1 MVERKT
7 AQGRVLD
14 MEALMAEQ
22 PETIAAG
29 NAGTNARGDKLGPG
43 GKIIETVQEAAA
55 AYYENNPKAVKT
67 QSIKDDLP
75 SVQADNMQ
83 PTEAGLDVPQ
93 MQKQEFDEWVDPE
106 DTVET
111 PTGKVTTE
119 EDRVI
124 ASGDAKKQKKEK
136 SKETLNK
143 AKKSID
149 DLYT

>member
-7 AQGRVLD
+7 AQGKVLD

-29 NAGTNARGDKLGPG
+29 NAGVNARGDKLGPG

-55 AYYENNPKAVKT
+55 AYYEDNPKAVKT

-75 SVQADNMQ
+75 SVQADNIGR
-83 PTEAGLDVPQ
+83 PADVPQ
-93 MQKQEFDEWVDPE
+93 MQKQEFDDWVDPE

-136 SKETLNK
+136 GKDTLDK

>member
-7 AQGRVLD
+7 AQGKVLD

-29 NAGTNARGDKLGPG
+29 NAGVNARGDKLGPG

-55 AYYENNPKAVKT
+55 AYYEDNPKAVKT

-75 SVQADNMQ
+75 SVQADNIGR
-83 PTEAGLDVPQ
+83 PADVPQ
-93 MQKQEFDEWVDPE
+93 MQKQEFDDWVDPE

-124 ASGDAKKQKKEK
+124 ASGDAKKQKVK
-136 SKETLNK
+136 TL
-143 AKKSID
+143 
-149 DLYT
+149 

>member
-7 AQGRVLD
+7 AQGHILD
-14 MEALMAEQ
+14 MEALMAEHQ
-22 PETIAAG
+22 DTIAAG

-43 GKIIETVQEAAA
+43 GKIIETVQEAAD
-55 AYYENNPKAVKT
+55 AYYEDNPKAVKT

-75 SVQADNMQ
+75 TIQPDNISLDDTG
-83 PTEAGLDVPQ
+83 PDVPQ

-119 EDRVI
+119 EDREI
-124 ASGDAKKQKKEK
+124 ASGDAKKQKKA
-136 SKETLNK
+136 TLAK

-149 DLYT
+149 EIYK

>member
-7 AQGRVLD
+7 AQGKILD

-22 PETIAAG
+22 PETIAVG

-43 GKIIETVQEAAA
+43 GKIIETVQEAAS
-55 AYYENNPKAVKT
+55 AYYEDNPKAVKT

-75 SVQADNMQ
+75 SVQADNIK
-83 PTEAGLDVPQ
+83 PADTGLDVPQ
-93 MQKQEFDEWVDPE
+93 MQKQEFDDWVDPE
-106 DTVET
+106 DSVET

-119 EDRVI
+119 EDREI
-124 ASGDAKKQKKEK
+124 ASGDAKSQKKQKNKQ
-136 SKETLNK
+136 TLDK